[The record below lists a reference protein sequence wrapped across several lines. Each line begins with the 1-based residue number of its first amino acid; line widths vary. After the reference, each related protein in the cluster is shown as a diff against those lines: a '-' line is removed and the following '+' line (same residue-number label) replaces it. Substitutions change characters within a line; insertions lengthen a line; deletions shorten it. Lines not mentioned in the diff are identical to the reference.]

1 MTEFGNMALVEEREE
16 QEGGSIAIRLPGVR
30 SGDMAARAF
39 KPEVR
44 VYCLQFSPTGNCVLK
59 SFLGDILHTR
69 IVHIVLNYCTLSCGR
84 RCCITAG
91 FHFLY
96 LFSSVRDSFS
106 VMLQNIRIWVGFMR

>member
-44 VYCLQFSPTGNCVLK
+44 VYCLQFSPTGNFTLNP
-59 SFLGDILHTR
+59 FLCDIMCIRILHVVR
-69 IVHIVLNYCTLSCGR
+69 NCCTLSTSLS
-84 RCCITAG
+84 CCITAG
-91 FHFLY
+91 FQFLY
-96 LFSSVRDSFS
+96 LFSSVY
-106 VMLQNIRIWVGFMR
+106 V